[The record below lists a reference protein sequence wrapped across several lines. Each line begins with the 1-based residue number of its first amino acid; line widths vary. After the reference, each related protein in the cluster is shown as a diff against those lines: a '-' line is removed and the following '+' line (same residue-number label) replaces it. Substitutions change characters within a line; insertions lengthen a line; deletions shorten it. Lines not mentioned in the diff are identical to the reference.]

1 MNTEEKSHEYMEE
14 RRARFAISIDY
25 ADVQTAFIDGAD
37 SWNGVLIE
45 QRRILKSQS
54 LELQSLKQQLSRI
67 MQVAG
72 ERAERIKE
80 LEDIIYTP
88 PHV

>member
-1 MNTEEKSHEYMEE
+1 MSEELDCGDNSC
-14 RRARFAISIDY
+14 RY
-25 ADVQTAFIDGAD
+25 APRMGGMRT
-37 SWNGVLIE
+37 NGGCRCLKDLSAE
-45 QRRILKSQS
+45 QRRKVERYSYKQS